1 MAAGISI
8 NENCVEYIKKILPK
22 GSTILELGSGEGT
35 TWLADAGYTMYS
47 VENQPEW
54 FDRYPNHTT
63 YINCR
68 NKMYDDVYT
77 APNIIGDDG
86 AKDGGWYHPDDIFP
100 NLPKSYDLILVDGP
114 GGRPWGRGG
123 FWKHIDK
130 FNTDVPMIFDD
141 ISRIPDSEV
150 MERVSEYVG
159 RDYEVLDIHTGVIC
173 GKSN

>member
-47 VENQPEW
+47 IENQPEW
-54 FDRYPNHTT
+54 YDYYLNYTT

-68 NKMYDDVYT
+68 TKMYDSEYT
-77 APNIIGDDG
+77 APENIPEQ
-86 AKDGGWYHPDDIFP
+86 KGWYHPDDLFP
-100 NLPKSYDLILVDGP
+100 NLPKEYDLILIDGP
-114 GGRPWGRGG
+114 GGSPYGRGG
-123 FWKHIDK
+123 FYKHIDE

-141 ISRIPDSEV
+141 INRVADSEV
-150 MERVSEYVG
+150 MELVSNYVG
-159 RDYEVLDIHTGVIC
+159 RDYHIIDIWTGVIL
-173 GKSN
+173 G

>member
-1 MAAGISI
+1 MAEGISI
-8 NENCVEYIKKILPK
+8 NNNCLEYIKSILPK

-35 TWLADAGYTMYS
+35 TWLSDLGYIMYS

-68 NKMYDDVYT
+68 TKDYDNEYT
-77 APNIIGDDG
+77 APNIENQR
-86 AKDGGWYHPDDIFP
+86 GWYHPDDIFP
-100 NLPKSYDLILVDGP
+100 NLPESYDLILVDGP
-114 GGRPWGRGG
+114 GGPFGRGG
-123 FWKHIDK
+123 FYKHIDK

-141 ISRIPDSEV
+141 INRIPDSEV
-150 MERVSEYVG
+150 MELVSEYVG